1 MPASPT
7 DQKGGI
13 KLPRPKNN
21 KLSTKE
27 KPFDFILIVCVLVML
42 SLGIIM
48 VLSASSPSSLAEGS
62 NGYSYA
68 IRQGAFGIL
77 GLVLMY
83 IISKIDYRI
92 YKKFYKIAYWVSIV
106 LLLAVLI
113 PGLRWEAGGAARWIY
128 IAPLR
133 TTVQPSE
140 FAKIALVLFF
150 ATYLTDNREKLG
162 EKWEGFF
169 RPLLYLAPII
179 LILLG
184 VQSHLSAS
192 ILIIA
197 VIAIMMIMAGSKI
210 RYFLTYGTVGI
221 AAAGGVMYFMAKVL
235 EKGTY
240 RIARLTSF
248 LDPWADPTGSG
259 YQVIQGLY
267 AIGSRRAF
275 WSGAWE

>member
-1 MPASPT
+1 MP
-7 DQKGGI
+7 K
-13 KLPRPKNN
+13 PKNN
-21 KLSTKE
+21 KLNTKE

-48 VLSASSPSSLAEGS
+48 VLSASSPSSLAEGN

-68 IRQGAFGIL
+68 IRQGMFAII
-77 GLVLMY
+77 GLFAMY
-83 IISKIDYRI
+83 VISKIDYRI
-92 YKKFYKIAYWVSIV
+92 YKNFYKLAYGLSIV

-133 TTVQPSE
+133 TTFQPSE
-140 FAKIALVLFF
+140 FVKVALVLFF

-162 EKWEGFF
+162 ERWEGFL
-169 RPLLYLAPII
+169 RPLILYLGPIV

-197 VIAIMMIMAGSKI
+197 VVSIMMIMAGSKI
-210 RYFLTYGTVGI
+210 RYFLTYGTVGV
-221 AAAGGVMYFMAKVL
+221 ALAGGIMYFVATVL
-235 EKGTY
+235 GKGLY
-240 RIARLTSF
+240 RIKRLTSF
-248 LDPWADPTGSG
+248 LDPWADPTGTG

-267 AIGSRRAF
+267 AIGSRRTF
-275 WSGAWE
+275 WSRTWK